1 MSVLADLV
9 TALNLPNIL
18 SLLRLAMVPFF
29 IVALSRGDFM
39 TGLILYAVAGA
50 SDALDGLIAR
60 RWKLQTPLGS
70 FLDPMADKILM
81 TASFIVLSLPL
92 PDQTV
97 VFPLWLAILVISRDV
112 FIVIVAL
119 SLHLVHGIRHFPPS
133 LPGKLNTI
141 FQVLTIFLVLWANV
155 YPPVESVLAYAYGGT
170 LLFTVLSG
178 FHYIYRTARWVEKNH
193 PTKVP

>member
-1 MSVLADLV
+1 MSVLSDLV

-18 SLLRLAMVPFF
+18 SLLRLAIVPFF

-39 TGLILYAVAGA
+39 TGLILYAVAGVT
-50 SDALDGLIAR
+50 DALDGLIAR

-81 TASFIVLSLPL
+81 TASFIILSLHL
-92 PDQTV
+92 PGQAV
-97 VFPLWLAILVISRDV
+97 VFPLWLAILIISRDV
-112 FIVIVAL
+112 IIVVVSL

-133 LPGKLNTI
+133 LPGKLNTMLE
-141 FQVLTIFLVLWANV
+141 VATIFLVLWANV
-155 YPPVESVLAYAYGGT
+155 YPPVEHILVYFYGGT
-170 LLFTVLSG
+170 LLFTALSG

-193 PTKVP
+193 PSDVQ